1 MLRYMTVVGALCAV
15 WAPFRSGGVPRPEAD
30 VTVIGVAV
38 GVVLAAAL
46 TVGGRQRS
54 TRVVAA
60 VAGVGLAVAVWW
72 LLVSDLLI
80 GLTGDDLPVL
90 AVGSLAVAVGA
101 VGLVG
106 RRTRAVDGSAE
117 HRGPREDAAHQAAS
131 AEVMPEPQATPA
143 EPSAAHLAESVAG
156 QPAADAAG
164 QAGEGVSG
172 QPAEG
177 VAGQPAEGLAGQQ
190 AEGVAGR
197 PAERLVGPGAEGV
210 AGLRAVSGG
219 EVRGRSRSG
228 GWRVRPVGVLAVV
241 VVAVAAFLA
250 PAGAQAVIVRS
261 ETREARDFPPGP
273 LAERPGGRQWAW
285 QPPADVVDVVPALH
299 GVAVATRD
307 GAVVALNGNDGRVE
321 WRYARPGAPV
331 GSLVASIDRRTVVVS
346 FRSLHDTR
354 AQSVV
359 VLDADTGT
367 PRFEMVVRSVLVE
380 TDQVMPGAQV
390 LTLRDNEVI
399 TGYDIRDGGVRWRWS
414 PPAGCTS
421 WFGQVAQGR
430 TTVLVP
436 VECPDRLDVT
446 ALDEVTGEERWR
458 HELRRGDTNG
468 ERQDV
473 QLRATSDGAVVRLQT
488 FGAQTTPDAVPN
500 GLLDTETG
508 RVLSRPE
515 QSWAVRADAGVTPL
529 VEEDEGG
536 QVTGLLALD
545 PTTGTTTRL
554 SVEACPRRT
563 ADLTTRTTYVRTC
576 EDNGRELTVV
586 TQPLDGS
593 PPTSTPVRLDGS
605 GSRGRSDVRLV
616 AAPGAIVVTRTAFGG
631 TPAPVVGL
639 RS

>member
-15 WAPFRSGGVPRPEAD
+15 WAPFRSGGVPRPEPD

-46 TVGGRQRS
+46 AVGGRQRP

-106 RRTRAVDGSAE
+106 RRTRAVDGS
-117 HRGPREDAAHQAAS
+117 PEDVAAQPAADD
-131 AEVMPEPQATPA
+131 A
-143 EPSAAHLAESVAG
+143 AG
-156 QPAADAAG
+156 QPAADVAG
-164 QAGEGVSG
+164 QAAEGLAGHQV
-172 QPAEG
+172 EG
-177 VAGQPAEGLAGQQ
+177 VAGQQVEGVVGQQVEGVVGLQ
-190 AEGVAGR
+190 AEGVS
-197 PAERLVGPGAEGV
+197 
-210 AGLRAVSGG
+210 GLRAVSGG

-261 ETREARDFPPGP
+261 ETREARDFPPEP

-436 VECPDRLDVT
+436 VECPDRLGVT

-473 QLRATSDGAVVRLQT
+473 QLRATSDGAVVQLRT
-488 FGAQTTPDAVPN
+488 FGAQTTPDTVPN

-515 QSWAVRADAGVTPL
+515 QSWTVRADAGVTPL

-545 PTTGTTTRL
+545 PTTGATTRL

-563 ADLTTRTTYVRTC
+563 ADLTTSTTYVRTC